1 MRPVHMA
8 MLEAVHVHTGL
19 LPSCSGKASCCG
31 FESLD
36 FQLYLHSRAGLCHQC
51 LSPLATCQ
59 SLCWPESLCLHPAL
73 LSTMD
78 TGIKVLRRR
87 RDVPWGGLPRAGS
100 LKKQHQ
106 TQSLVIDPGY
116 PGCRVAFSQFYQ
128 HPRNHSQPSHS
139 IICFLWF
146 SVNIFYFTIIMWK
159 TALLYLNT
167 HCSIFCRFLQ
177 LQYIKLCILQLVYPE
192 LPCEASSRL

>member
-1 MRPVHMA
+1 MTEPAHRAEGLLWMRPVHMA

-36 FQLYLHSRAGLCHQC
+36 FQLYLRSTAGLCHQC

-78 TGIKVLRRR
+78 TGIKVLRWR

-146 SVNIFYFTIIMWK
+146 SVNIFYFTIIM
-159 TALLYLNT
+159 
-167 HCSIFCRFLQ
+167 
-177 LQYIKLCILQLVYPE
+177 
-192 LPCEASSRL
+192 